1 MIKTCIENGNTSLG
15 IEFGST
21 RIKAILI
28 DESFTPVASGSF
40 TWENS
45 LENGIWTYSL
55 NEVKEGLQ
63 KAYAS
68 LKADIKNKY
77 GVTLKKIGAL
87 GVSAM
92 MHGYLAFDECGNLL
106 VPFRTWRNTITG
118 EASRELSEL
127 FAFNVPERWS
137 VAHLGQAIINGE
149 EHLKD
154 IASFTTLAGY
164 VHNLLTGVNV
174 LGIGDASGMFPIDS
188 TTLQYDEEMIKKF
201 NLWAKER
208 GFNKDVKK
216 LLPPLLLAGEKAGY
230 LTKEGAK
237 LLDIDG
243 DLESGV
249 ICAPPEGDAGTGMV
263 ATNSVLPLS
272 GNVSAGTSV
281 FAMAVLDKAL
291 KGYYPEIDVVTTPA
305 GKDVAM
311 VHCNN
316 CSGDI
321 DAWVNLFR
329 ESAISFGAEV
339 SLDKA
344 YEVLL
349 NKALEGKPNCGG
361 IVSLN
366 YISGESITSFNEGRP
381 MLVRGAED
389 KLALP
394 EIMRSLLYSA
404 FATLRIGMDILYDK
418 EGVKLN
424 SIAGHGG
431 YFKAKQVGAIMASS
445 ALKTA
450 ITVTQTAGEGGPWG
464 MAILA
469 KYVSDNLGIGL
480 EEYLSS
486 KVFASTSVE
495 RYEASKEDMEGFSAY
510 MEEYYKI
517 LKAERAFI
525 G

>member
-1 MIKTCIENGNTSLG
+1 MIRKTIESGNAVLG

-21 RIKAILI
+21 RIKATLI
-28 DESFTPVASGSF
+28 GEDFVPIANGSF

-55 NEVKEGLQ
+55 ELVKEGLRR
-63 KAYAS
+63 AYAS
-68 LKADIKNKY
+68 LKAEVKDRY
-77 GVTLKKIGAL
+77 GITLKKIGAL
-87 GVSAM
+87 GISAM
-92 MHGYLAFDECGNLL
+92 MHGYLAFNKEGELL

-118 EASRELSEL
+118 EASKELSEL

-164 VHNLLTGVNV
+164 VHELLTGVRA

-188 TTLQYDEEMIKKF
+188 TTLGYNEIMINKF
-201 NLWAKER
+201 NGWAKSR
-208 GFNKDVKK
+208 GFNKDISG
-216 LLPPLLLAGEKAGY
+216 LLPPILIAGEKAGY
-230 LTKEGAK
+230 LTPEGAL
-237 LLDIDG
+237 LLDEEG
-243 DLESGV
+243 DLESGIV
-249 ICAPPEGDAGTGMV
+249 CAPAEGDAGTGMV
-263 ATNSVLPLS
+263 ATNSVLPLT

-321 DAWVNLFR
+321 DAWVSLFKDI
-329 ESAISFGAEV
+329 AIIFGAEV
-339 SLDKA
+339 STDKA

-349 NKALEGKPNCGG
+349 KKALEGKKDCGG

-381 MLVRGAED
+381 MLVRGEGV
-389 KLALP
+389 KLTLP
-394 EIMRSLLYSA
+394 ELMRSLLYTA

-418 EGVKLN
+418 EGVKLG

-431 YFKAKQVGAIMASS
+431 YFKTKGVGAIMASS

-469 KYVSDNLGIGL
+469 KYTLDATGESL
-480 EEYLSS
+480 EEYLSNR
-486 KVFASTSVE
+486 VFASSVTE
-495 RYEASKEDMEGFSAY
+495 RYEASKEDQEGFNEY
-510 MEEYYKI
+510 MKEYAKI

>member
-1 MIKTCIENGNTSLG
+1 MIKKAIESGKTALG

-21 RIKAILI
+21 RIKATLI
-28 DESFTPVASGSF
+28 GDDFAPLASGSF
-40 TWENS
+40 TWENA
-45 LENGIWTYSL
+45 LENGVWTYSL
-55 NEVKEGLQ
+55 DLVKEGLGS
-63 KAYAS
+63 AYAS
-68 LKADIKNKY
+68 LKNEVKEKY
-77 GVTLKKIGAL
+77 GITLKRIGAI

-92 MHGYLAFDECGNLL
+92 MHGYLAFDKEGNLL

-118 EASRELSEL
+118 EASKELSNL
-127 FAFNVPERWS
+127 FGFNIPERWS
-137 VAHLGQAIINGE
+137 VAHLGQAILKGE

-154 IASFTTLAGY
+154 IYSFTTLAGY
-164 VHNLLTGVNV
+164 VHKLLTGVNA

-188 TTLQYDEEMIKKF
+188 TILNYDKGMLIKF
-201 NLWAKER
+201 NDWAKNK
-208 GFNKDVKK
+208 GFNKNVED
-216 LLPPLLLAGEKAGY
+216 LLPPVLLAGNMAGI
-230 LTKEGAK
+230 LTEEGA
-237 LLDIDG
+237 LMLDKEG
-243 DLESGV
+243 DLESGAV
-249 ICAPPEGDAGTGMV
+249 FAPAEGDAGTGMV
-263 ATNSVLPLS
+263 ATNSVLPLT

-291 KGYYPEIDVVTTPA
+291 KGYYPEIDVVTTPS

-321 DAWVNLFR
+321 DAWVNLFK
-329 ESAISFGAEV
+329 ETATSFGAEV
-339 SLDKA
+339 STDKA

-349 NKALEGKPNCGG
+349 KKALEGKKDCDG
-361 IVSLN
+361 IVTLN

-381 MLVRGAED
+381 MLARGEGI
-389 KLALP
+389 KLTLP

-418 EGVKLN
+418 EGVRLN

-431 YFKAKQVGAIMASS
+431 YFKAKAVGAIMASS
-445 ALKTA
+445 ALKTQ

-469 KYVSDNLGIGL
+469 KYALDNSSIGL
-480 EEYLSS
+480 EEYLEK
-486 KVFASTSVE
+486 KVFSNALVE
-495 RYEASKEDMEGFSAY
+495 RYTASEEDVEGFNIY
-510 MEEYYKI
+510 MKEYAKI